1 MKSITELAKE
11 VGYPMLVFM
20 GTPYVS
26 PELRRLV
33 EAAIEQEREA
43 VIGLLKGIDK
53 TEIESADGWWETS
66 SGAEF
71 GAGVL
76 DAIRARSK
84 T

>member
-1 MKSITELAKE
+1 MKSITELAKS

-33 EAAIEQEREA
+33 EAAVEQEREE
-43 VIGLLKGIDK
+43 IIDLVP
-53 TEIESADGWWETS
+53 TYGGSVQLEA
-66 SGAEF
+66 
-71 GAGVL
+71 
-76 DAIRARSK
+76 AIRARSN

>member
-1 MKSITELAKE
+1 MKSITELAKS

-76 DAIRARSK
+76 DAIRARSN

>member
-1 MKSITELAKE
+1 MKSITELAKA

-33 EAAIEQEREA
+33 EAAVEQEREA
-43 VIGLLKGIDK
+43 CAKLCDAFQARDVGMQP
-53 TEIESADGWWETS
+53 
-66 SGAEF
+66 AEC
-71 GAGVL
+71 AG
-76 DAIRARSK
+76 AIRARSK